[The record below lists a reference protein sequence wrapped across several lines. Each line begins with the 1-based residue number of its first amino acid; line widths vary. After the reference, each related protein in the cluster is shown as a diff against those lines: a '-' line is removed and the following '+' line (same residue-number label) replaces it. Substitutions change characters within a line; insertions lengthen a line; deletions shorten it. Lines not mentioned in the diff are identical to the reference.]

1 MKKFMLGLL
10 TLCTAVMFHVSAF
23 AYIDPSVVSGLV
35 TAVAGVLVACSAAI
49 FVIWRRVRS
58 KVSKTLGIDENAG
71 KEVEEELTI
80 DESAVGELDSEDQGE
95 QK

>member
-1 MKKFMLGLL
+1 MMKKMMLCFL
-10 TLCTAVMFHVSAF
+10 TLCTAVLFQMSAF

-35 TAVAGVLVACSAAI
+35 TAVAGVLVACSAAF

-71 KEVEEELTI
+71 KEVEDELTI
-80 DESAVGELDSEDQGE
+80 SAEAESELSDEEEN
-95 QK
+95 KR

>member
-1 MKKFMLGLL
+1 MMLCFL
-10 TLCTAVMFHVSAF
+10 TLCTAVLFQMSAF

-35 TAVAGVLVACSAAI
+35 TAVAGVLVACSAAF

-71 KEVEEELTI
+71 KEVEDELTI
-80 DESAVGELDSEDQGE
+80 SAEAESELSDEEEN
-95 QK
+95 KR